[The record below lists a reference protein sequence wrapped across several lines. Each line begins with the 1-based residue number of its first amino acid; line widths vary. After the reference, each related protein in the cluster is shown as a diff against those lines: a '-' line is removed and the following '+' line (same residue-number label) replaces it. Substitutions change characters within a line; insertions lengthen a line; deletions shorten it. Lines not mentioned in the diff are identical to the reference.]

1 MLAWLSSINDNTK
14 ETNYNNNMN
23 MTGEDKAIIIIIS
36 IIVAGIVFLSTICA
50 GYNLYTTKV
59 HLENGYEEVQA
70 PGTMGTVWVKPNN
83 KEK

>member
-1 MLAWLSSINDNTK
+1 
-14 ETNYNNNMN
+14 MN
-23 MTGEDKAIIIIIS
+23 MTSEDKATIIIIS
-36 IIVAGIVFLSTICA
+36 IIVAGIVLLCTIWA